1 MNHDSG
7 GRDDAISADFPKPGF
22 DPAANMPPGRAI
34 PLCRGQAA
42 TWRLSGRIDQN
53 APLQEVHVSA
63 LPFTIG
69 RRPDNYL
76 CLANATIS
84 GRHAELVSLDNQLF
98 IKDLESTN
106 GAFVNGKRIVGA
118 EMLRDGD
125 RLQLGTATFVV
136 RRQQGPI
143 SFATLMTDVG
153 DRAQAYLRFE
163 KLMGD
168 PAVVPFFQPIVRLDG
183 SQSPAYEVLAR
194 SHLVGLE
201 TPETM
206 FQVATDLNSEV
217 QLSCLLRR
225 EGLRHGSLLGS
236 RTPLYLNTHP
246 SEIGQPGLLESLK
259 DLRREFS
266 NLSIVLEIH
275 EAAITSASF
284 LARLRDQLRDLDIRL
299 AYDDFGAGQ
308 ARLLEMADAPP
319 DVIKFDI
326 HMIRGLPEASAEKRH
341 LVASLVQIVWKLG
354 AVPLAEG
361 VETADEAAA
370 CRDLGFELGQGYFFG
385 YPAPVGDWLVQSVSQ
400 TPFAVP
406 SSPPDSAVRFE
417 G

>member
-1 MNHDSG
+1 M
-7 GRDDAISADFPKPGF
+7 
-22 DPAANMPPGRAI
+22 
-34 PLCRGQAA
+34 
-42 TWRLSGRIDQN
+42 
-53 APLQEVHVSA
+53 
-63 LPFTIG
+63 
-69 RRPDNYL
+69 
-76 CLANATIS
+76 
-84 GRHAELVSLDNQLF
+84 
-98 IKDLESTN
+98 
-106 GAFVNGKRIVGA
+106 
-118 EMLRDGD
+118 
-125 RLQLGTATFVV
+125 
-136 RRQQGPI
+136 
-143 SFATLMTDVG
+143 
-153 DRAQAYLRFE
+153 
-163 KLMGD
+163 
-168 PAVVPFFQPIVRLDG
+168 RLDG